1 MRIIGNDPSVPRQTQ
16 EVASGTLP
24 NGKPVVVNADGT
36 VAAVANVAASASA
49 GTPVVFEAAN
59 VANSQTIAYDSS
71 NDKIVIAYRDAGDSS
86 KGKAIVG
93 TVSGSSISFG
103 TAVEFESGTTP
114 YLRATFDSSNN
125 KVVIAYTDQD
135 DNSYGKAIVGTVSG
149 TSISFGSAV
158 TFESA
163 SVGDI
168 PGICFDSTNNKV
180 VIGYRDGGN
189 SNYGTAIVGT
199 VSGTSISFGS
209 PTVFESAN
217 SRKIVN
223 AFDSVNGKVVIAYRD
238 YGNSSAGTAIVGT
251 VSGTSISF
259 GSAVV
264 FNDAVDGIGLNY
276 DVQSGKVVVSFQ
288 DDGGFA
294 HGIARVGTISGTS
307 ISFGT
312 EVTYNAASTI
322 APDHVYDP
330 TTQKTIIAYRDSA
343 GGSYGEFVE
352 GTVSGTDISFSSPTN
367 FSGTNAVREVTM
379 AYHTTAKKVVIA
391 YDDNDNS
398 DYGTAVVVT
407 PSGNYPN
414 LTSENYIGMSGGP
427 ITINSRTQA
436 VGTAV
441 QYESGDATQSNIVF
455 DSTNNKIVITYRDS
469 NNSNYATAIVGTV
482 NASDNSISFGT
493 PAVYSSTSTAENKPT
508 FDSNAGKVVI
518 AYYDGGNSN
527 YGTAVVG
534 TVSGTSIS
542 FGTPV
547 VYNSGNATVS
557 NGITFDSNSNRVVIS
572 YKDQAQSNH
581 GKAIVGSVS
590 GTSIS
595 FGTEVTFRSQRVD
608 DTSMTFDST
617 NNKIVIAWSDDF
629 HNDAG
634 GGGGYG
640 RAIVG
645 TVDPSDNSI
654 TFGSN
659 VAFTAH
665 RVAAPQI
672 GFDPVAGKVVIAHEE
687 NGTALRAIVG
697 TVSGTSI
704 SFGTAVQY
712 STATDQTLTN
722 NAVAFDSS
730 AGKIAIAFKDETNSV
745 GKLIAGTVSGTSITF
760 DDETTLFN
768 TSVQY
773 VAAAYDSNSERL
785 VVQVRDTGPDGKA
798 IVVALGF
805 TNITRGQVADGGH
818 VLIDTQGAISDNQSG
833 LTAGQSYF
841 VQNDGTIGTTA
852 ADPSVFAGTAVSA
865 TKLIVKG

>member
-1 MRIIGNDPSVPRQTQ
+1 MSLKKFSELFSDLDSI
-16 EVASGTLP
+16 
-24 NGKPVVVNADGT
+24 
-36 VAAVANVAASASA
+36 
-49 GTPVVFEAAN
+49 
-59 VANSQTIAYDSS
+59 NST
-71 NDKIVIAYRDAGDSS
+71 NNKIVIAYQD
-86 KGKAIVG
+86 VG
-93 TVSGSSISFG
+93 
-103 TAVEFESGTTP
+103 
-114 YLRATFDSSNN
+114 
-125 KVVIAYTDQD
+125 
-135 DNSYGKAIVGTVSG
+135 NSQHG
-149 TSISFGSAV
+149 TSIVLRNG
-158 TFESA
+158 
-163 SVGDI
+163 
-168 PGICFDSTNNKV
+168 STN
-180 VIGYRDGGN
+180 I
-189 SNYGTAIVGT
+189 
-199 VSGTSISFGS
+199 
-209 PTVFESAN
+209 
-217 SRKIVN
+217 
-223 AFDSVNGKVVIAYRD
+223 
-238 YGNSSAGTAIVGT
+238 
-251 VSGTSISF
+251 
-259 GSAVV
+259 
-264 FNDAVDGIGLNY
+264 
-276 DVQSGKVVVSFQ
+276 
-288 DDGGFA
+288 
-294 HGIARVGTISGTS
+294 
-307 ISFGT
+307 
-312 EVTYNAASTI
+312 
-322 APDHVYDP
+322 
-330 TTQKTIIAYRDSA
+330 
-343 GGSYGEFVE
+343 
-352 GTVSGTDISFSSPTN
+352 
-367 FSGTNAVREVTM
+367 
-379 AYHTTAKKVVIA
+379 
-391 YDDNDNS
+391 
-398 DYGTAVVVT
+398 
-407 PSGNYPN
+407 
-414 LTSENYIGMSGGP
+414 TSENYIGMSSGP

-557 NGITFDSNSNRVVIS
+557 NGIAFDSNSNRVVIS

-672 GFDPVAGKVVIAHEE
+672 GFDPAAGKVVIAFEE

-841 VQNDGTIGTTA
+841 VQSDGTIGTTA
-852 ADPSVFAGTAVSA
+852 DDPSVFAGTAVSA